1 MAIRV
6 KSRLGHEPE
15 VVVEADFLGAFAD
28 GVEVLVVRRVG
39 RARDADGF
47 DLLWDLHGGIVFI
60 C

>member
-6 KSRLGHEPE
+6 KSRLDHAPE

-39 RARDADGF
+39 RAGDADGF